1 MNKKLQISKLRK
13 LAGTNND
20 LFDFQAE
27 VDGRL
32 TYEENRRKVISKL
45 KRRGLLTPKKETKAK
60 FKAGDL
66 MIKALDL
73 HKKRSPR
80 SRAIDASQSALKV
93 FDSKTLTK
101 KQFMKW
107 KKNPS
112 QYDIEGVDTK
122 GFGRIIAQKKGKKM
136 SIKEIEDLLDDF

>member
-20 LFDFQAE
+20 LFDFEAE

-32 TYEENRRKVISKL
+32 TYEENRRRVISKL

-73 HKKRSPR
+73 HKKRTPR
-80 SRAIDASQSALKV
+80 ARAMDASQTASKV

-101 KQFMKW
+101 EQFMKQ
-107 KKNPS
+107 KKNPDR
-112 QYDIEGVDTK
+112 YDIEGVDTK
-122 GFGRIIAQKKGKKM
+122 GFGRKMIEKKGKKM
-136 SIKEIEDLLDDF
+136 SVKEIENLFDDF